1 MLYTCVYNSIWGLIK
16 ISADEKSILTVSF
29 TNEAVNFLY
38 KNEIIDNAICQL
50 NEYFEGKRKFF
61 DLHTNPQGTDFQK
74 KVWNELLQIPYGKIQ
89 TYKNIAIAIGN
100 EKAYRAVGN
109 ACNKNPI
116 AIIIPCHRVIAKNN
130 KLVGYAYGKEL
141 KKALIFLEAKTI

>member
-1 MLYTCVYNSIWGLIK
+1 MLYTCVYNSIWGNIK

-29 TNEAVNFLY
+29 SDETVNFLY
-38 KNEIIDNAICQL
+38 KNKVIDNAICQL

-74 KVWNELLQIPYGKIQ
+74 KVWKELMKIPYGETR
-89 TYKNIAIAIGN
+89 TYKDIAIAIEN
-100 EKAYRAVGN
+100 AKSYRAVGN

-116 AIIIPCHRVIAKNN
+116 AIIIPCHRIIGSDGS
-130 KLVGYAYGKEL
+130 LVGFALGVEL
-141 KKALIFLEAKTI
+141 KQKLLDFEKTK